1 MKKRKA
7 VAIGEAIADVLK
19 DIGFHRRK
27 SLMELQDIWRE
38 CVGEEAGRHTRIAGF
53 SAGVLTVEV
62 DSSAW
67 LQELS
72 TFYREEI
79 LDELRQNSRKLH
91 IGGLKFKLAHW
102 ENKDN
107 G

>member
-7 VAIGEAIADVLK
+7 IPIGEAIGDVLK
-19 DIGFHRRK
+19 NIGFHRRK
-27 SLMELQDIWRE
+27 SLAGLEDIWRD
-38 CVGEEAGRHTRIAGF
+38 CVGQEASKHTRVAGF
-53 SAGVLTVEV
+53 RAGVLTVEV

-72 TFYREEI
+72 SFYREEI
-79 LDELRQNSRKLH
+79 LDKLRESSGKLY
-91 IGGLKFKLAHW
+91 IGGLKFKLAQW
-102 ENKDN
+102 ENVDN